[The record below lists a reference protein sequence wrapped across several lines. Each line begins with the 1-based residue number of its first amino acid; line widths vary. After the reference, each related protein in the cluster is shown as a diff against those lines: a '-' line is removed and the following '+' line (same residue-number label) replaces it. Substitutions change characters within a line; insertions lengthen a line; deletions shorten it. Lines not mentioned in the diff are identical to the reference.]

1 MSGPPRRPIPVGHS
15 KTDLRRGQL
24 TPARPGPRPGTARRP
39 PVATSDAEQS
49 FLLDPPPPAP
59 GTAQPPDER

>member
-1 MSGPPRRPIPVGHS
+1 MSGTPRRPTPVGHS

-24 TPARPGPRPGTARRP
+24 TPARTGPRPATASRP

-49 FLLDPPPPAP
+49 FLLDPPTPAADSAPPPA
-59 GTAQPPDER
+59 ER

>member
-1 MSGPPRRPIPVGHS
+1 MSGTPRRPIPVGHS

-24 TPARPGPRPGTARRP
+24 TPAHTGPRPATAARP

-49 FLLDPPPPAP
+49 FLLDPPPVAVP
-59 GTAQPPDER
+59 QPDER